1 MSSGCSAVRLA
12 HLLWEQGVPSS
23 NLGTPTMNDLTA
35 MLSRFFVYFPFQPP
49 PFPAKT
55 DAGCDISPKRQTRL
69 QQQIINNIESAT
81 RAISQLLL
89 PLILQLIFKLQSNR
103 LNSQQLKLITNAQ
116 PQAFR
121 KQKNV
126 IFSYIIFCRN
136 QQARFPLHR
145 YS

>member
-35 MLSRFFVYFPFQPP
+35 MLSRFLFISPFQPP

-69 QQQIINNIESAT
+69 QRQIINNIESAA

-89 PLILQLIFKLQSNR
+89 PLILQLIFKLISNR
-103 LNSQQLKLITNAQ
+103 LNSQRLKLVADAEAISPGIAIIRFQVNFNTC
-116 PQAFR
+116 R
-121 KQKNV
+121 KKQSRL
-126 IFSYIIFCRN
+126 FGQRDS
-136 QQARFPLHR
+136 
-145 YS
+145 